1 LEAYGR
7 GLTEKPE
14 IVALSKSDA
23 MTKDAVKAQIAKLK
37 GACKKTPMVL
47 SAHSHEGVREAL
59 RALAAIIE
67 KARNDSQPEAASQY
81 L

>member
-1 LEAYGR
+1 M
-7 GLTEKPE
+7 TEKPE

-37 GACKKTPMVL
+37 RACKKTPLIL

-67 KARNDSQPEAASQY
+67 KARNDSQPEAAPQF